1 MLIANETTAIKSAT
15 DNNVVL
21 NDKAAQAA
29 PSDNALTLLTE
40 LEQQR
45 ISWEEGVYRT
55 SNQMLYS
62 ILSQCLQFGGNLD
75 TTEAHKTRRS
85 ALKSFYEQRGYRWKE
100 DTPLM
105 TKIVRAVFGDRDLDR
120 RRISTYSVVLRQAS
134 KEGVLPTRFAEWV
147 DQNGG
152 VQAIKLLQSSTFV
165 TPKAKAERAQGS
177 FEQMDKL
184 AVVKTDELSKLAD
197 PDNIGENCL
206 LVATQEADG
215 TFTVRALV
223 TANAAVNAAFAAIYQ
238 AEITA
243 RAEEEKVLKAALEAE
258 LKAALL
264 KKAA

>member
-21 NDKAAQAA
+21 NDKAKAA

-45 ISWEEGVYRT
+45 ISWEEGAYRT

-62 ILSQCLQFGGNLD
+62 ILSQCLQFGGELIEM
-75 TTEAHKTRRS
+75 EAIKVRRQ
-85 ALKSFYEQRGYRWKE
+85 ALEAFYKQRGYRWKK

-105 TKIVRAVFGDRDLDR
+105 TKIVRAVFGDIDR
-120 RRISTYSVVLRQAS
+120 RRISTYSLVLRQAK
-134 KEGVLPTRFAEWV
+134 KEQVLPPQFADWV
-147 DQNGG
+147 ERNGG
-152 VQAIKLLQSSTFV
+152 VQEVRLARSDTFV
-165 TPKAKAERAQGS
+165 TPKVKAETAQQS

-197 PDNIGENCL
+197 PDYIGENCL

-215 TFTVRALV
+215 SFTVRALV

-238 AEITA
+238 AKKAEA
-243 RAEEEKVLKAALEAE
+243 AEEEKAVKAALEEE
-258 LKAALL
+258 LKAALQ

>member
-15 DNNVVL
+15 ANNVVL
-21 NDKAAQAA
+21 NDKAVQAA

-62 ILSQCLQFGGNLD
+62 ILSQCLQFGGELIEM
-75 TTEAHKTRRS
+75 EAIKVRRQ
-85 ALKSFYEQRGYRWKE
+85 ALEAFYKQRGYRWKK

-105 TKIVRAVFGDRDLDR
+105 TKIVRAVFGDIDR
-120 RRISTYSVVLRQAS
+120 RRISTYSLVLRQAK
-134 KEGVLPTRFAEWV
+134 KEQVLPPQFADWV
-147 DQNGG
+147 ERNGG
-152 VQAIKLLQSSTFV
+152 VQEVRLARSDTFV
-165 TPKAKAERAQGS
+165 TPKVKAETAQGR

-197 PDNIGENCL
+197 PDCIGENCL

-215 TFTVRALV
+215 SFTVRALV

-238 AEITA
+238 AEIA
-243 RAEEEKVLKAALEAE
+243 KRAAEEKAVKEALEEEMKAAAM
-258 LKAALL
+258 